1 VTYRLSRVVVLA
13 ALAVLAFSQGSQGWN
28 IVGAVLTGIAIADVI
43 VLIAAAWFR
52 RRHRSEL

>member
-1 VTYRLSRVVVLA
+1 VVVLGV
-13 ALAVLAFSQGSQGWN
+13 LAVLAFSQGSQGWT
-28 IVGAVLTGIAIADVI
+28 IVGSVLTGIAIADVI